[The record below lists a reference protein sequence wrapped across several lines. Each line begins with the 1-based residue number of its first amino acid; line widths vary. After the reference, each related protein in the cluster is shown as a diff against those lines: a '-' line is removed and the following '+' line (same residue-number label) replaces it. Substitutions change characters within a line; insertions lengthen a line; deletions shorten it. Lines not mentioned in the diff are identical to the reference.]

1 MSGNKQERPFLANF
15 QVELRSP
22 KVPGRY
28 DSQKQIRVDSSGSP
42 VVETT
47 KGIMGTTR
55 TGEHAGE
62 C

>member
-1 MSGNKQERPFLANF
+1 MTAKQERPFLANF

-22 KVPGRY
+22 KVPGQY
-28 DSQKQIRVDSSGSP
+28 NPKEQIRTDKLGKP

-55 TGEHAGE
+55 TGEHASE

>member
-1 MSGNKQERPFLANF
+1 MSGKQERPFLANF
-15 QVELRSP
+15 QVGLRSL

-28 DSQKQIRVDSSGSP
+28 DSGEQIRTDKLGKP

-47 KGIMGTTR
+47 KGVMGTTR
-55 TGEHAGE
+55 TGEHAAE

>member
-1 MSGNKQERPFLANF
+1 MSGKQERPFLANF
-15 QVELRSP
+15 QVPMESP
-22 KVPGRY
+22 RMPGRY
-28 DSQKQIRVDSSGSP
+28 DSGKQIRTNREGKP